1 MLKFLVVI
9 KVEGTGS
16 SVQSCEGDIS
26 LRERRDVGEIRGAE
40 RLVPLPPDD
49 VQSVGYS
56 VCVLT
61 RGRVKLP
68 GDPATVWV
76 RVLGPGIIA
85 ELFIDCETFWSW
97 GGKLQSYIGDVIGL
111 VYKNFLKWK
120 KILLSQY
127 YLLRLTV
134 RLTSV
139 MWTFS
144 FIVTDCQEVWFWSVW
159 MSVR

>member
-26 LRERRDVGEIRGAE
+26 SRKWRDVGEIGGAERPVLPEPPVAHLLLLLRGAE
-40 RLVPLPPDD
+40 DA
-49 VQSVGYS
+49 QSVRHI
-56 VCVLT
+56 VCVAT
-61 RGRVKLP
+61 RGRVELP

-97 GGKLQSYIGDVIGL
+97 
-111 VYKNFLKWK
+111 
-120 KILLSQY
+120 
-127 YLLRLTV
+127 
-134 RLTSV
+134 
-139 MWTFS
+139 
-144 FIVTDCQEVWFWSVW
+144 
-159 MSVR
+159 